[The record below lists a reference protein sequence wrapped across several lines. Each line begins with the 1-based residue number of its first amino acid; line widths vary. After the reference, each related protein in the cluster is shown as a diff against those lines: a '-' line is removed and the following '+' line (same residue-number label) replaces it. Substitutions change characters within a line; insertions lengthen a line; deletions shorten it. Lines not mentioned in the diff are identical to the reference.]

1 MNKIRSKLF
10 VLLLFTTT
18 GIFGQTNTITLLS
31 TLPVKAT
38 PGNITVISFKLV
50 NGTDTNIVLKPDFL
64 YPENL
69 TCIMCDQLISL
80 KPKEEKFLI
89 VPFYVPK
96 NTTPGLINFNYRLSD
111 TANSKLFGETQVDI
125 LVESKIDFGAI
136 LINAPK
142 YVRGGET
149 ITADILIRNNGNAP
163 LSLTLVPY
171 GFQNKDLNK
180 INLGVGEKK
189 QISITAGSDKNQ
201 IKSDFQT
208 LGLKL
213 VSADDS
219 IQTKDLFFSVY
230 VLPFREPKKSR
241 YFSIPAEIKF
251 NYFTG
256 NNERE
261 ATTGYQIEAFLKGY
275 LDKKALHKL
284 EVLLRGPNRF
294 SSSSLGLYDEYYIQ
308 YNHSKLNV
316 HVGDKVYSLTP
327 LTEMSRFARGAEVQR
342 LFGKAIIG
350 GFYNQPRFLNSI
362 KTEYA
367 LYATKTL
374 KNNLTFGLYH
384 LTKQSRGDNSNASIE
399 SITASYKRKEN
410 LFLETEVSRSLRKNI
425 TDYAFRT
432 TSFYNRNKVNMNFTL
447 LKTGKNYEGYYNN
460 TSFISFITSYKL
472 SKRTDV
478 NVNLTRDYKSPLLDT
493 FYQAA
498 PLSKNYSVG
507 IGRKFFSTLGT
518 RLVVR
523 YFGVTDRVV
532 DKRFNYDTKQIQLLL
547 NQRFKKIGY
556 YIILDYGITR
566 NYLVANP
573 EGTNNSKN
581 IYTEFQYFPNSK
593 LYFSIFQN
601 SLTSNR
607 YSVNNENTIYFGG
620 NFSWVP
626 GNNFQMSFQYQSNYL
641 LEEYY
646 RNRDALQLLVKFG
659 AAKKIAFDL
668 TTRYVFLSQQLQ
680 QKELYIFA
688 SLKYRFGF
696 PISKIASY
704 GKVNGLVTN
713 STGNSPKGVILQI
726 NGRSQ
731 ISRSDGTFSFNNVE
745 PGTYFLIVDQ
755 SSLKFNEVTDNF
767 GPIKVEVTAN
777 KESLVTINIIK
788 AAQISGKV
796 NLIKEKTVLDDDSV
810 TIVPT
815 LVLELKNQ
823 YETKTLYTE
832 PDGSFQFKVLKP
844 GKYTLKV
851 YTNML
856 EGKYTIDQELY
867 TFELESGLNLDM
879 ELIMRKKKKKIHF
892 LQGTSPKK

>member
-1 MNKIRSKLF
+1 
-10 VLLLFTTT
+10 
-18 GIFGQTNTITLLS
+18 
-31 TLPVKAT
+31 
-38 PGNITVISFKLV
+38 
-50 NGTDTNIVLKPDFL
+50 
-64 YPENL
+64 
-69 TCIMCDQLISL
+69 
-80 KPKEEKFLI
+80 
-89 VPFYVPK
+89 
-96 NTTPGLINFNYRLSD
+96 
-111 TANSKLFGETQVDI
+111 
-125 LVESKIDFGAI
+125 
-136 LINAPK
+136 
-142 YVRGGET
+142 
-149 ITADILIRNNGNAP
+149 
-163 LSLTLVPY
+163 
-171 GFQNKDLNK
+171 
-180 INLGVGEKK
+180 
-189 QISITAGSDKNQ
+189 
-201 IKSDFQT
+201 
-208 LGLKL
+208 
-213 VSADDS
+213 
-219 IQTKDLFFSVY
+219 
-230 VLPFREPKKSR
+230 
-241 YFSIPAEIKF
+241 
-251 NYFTG
+251 
-256 NNERE
+256 
-261 ATTGYQIEAFLKGY
+261 
-275 LDKKALHKL
+275 
-284 EVLLRGPNRF
+284 
-294 SSSSLGLYDEYYIQ
+294 
-308 YNHSKLNV
+308 
-316 HVGDKVYSLTP
+316 
-327 LTEMSRFARGAEVQR
+327 
-342 LFGKAIIG
+342 
-350 GFYNQPRFLNSI
+350 
-362 KTEYA
+362 
-367 LYATKTL
+367 
-374 KNNLTFGLYH
+374 
-384 LTKQSRGDNSNASIE
+384 
-399 SITASYKRKEN
+399 
-410 LFLETEVSRSLRKNI
+410 
-425 TDYAFRT
+425 
-432 TSFYNRNKVNMNFTL
+432 MNFTL